1 MAPVSTTA
9 KSVPI
14 ELIPHLRRAHDH
26 IDRHFAEP
34 LDLDLLAAIAGLSR
48 HHFVRS
54 FGAVYGEPPMR
65 YVTRRRVERAQD
77 LLRSA
82 NLTVTEVC
90 MLVGYSSLG
99 SFSSRFRDLTGES
112 PLDYRER
119 FARDGMP
126 RIPGCYLF
134 MRGVSVLDHRAPA
147 HGADGDHAGSS
158 NPGEAVVQ
166 ERSVSSEP

>member
-1 MAPVSTTA
+1 MATTA

-26 IDRHFAEP
+26 IDLHFAEA
-34 LDLDLLAAIAGLSR
+34 LDLDLLASIAGLSR

-65 YVTRRRVERAQD
+65 YATRRRIERAQD

-90 MLVGYSSLG
+90 MVVGYSSLG
-99 SFSSRFRDLTGES
+99 SFSSRFRELTGES
-112 PLDYRER
+112 PLEYRER

-126 RIPGCYLF
+126 RVPGCFLF
-134 MRGVSVLDHRAPA
+134 MRGASVLDHRSATEPAP
-147 HGADGDHAGSS
+147 DGPGTASS
-158 NPGEAVVQ
+158 NPGEAPAGAA
-166 ERSVSSEP
+166 SVSSDP

>member
-1 MAPVSTTA
+1 VPPTA
-9 KSVPI
+9 KTVPI

-26 IDRHFAEP
+26 IDRHFADA
-34 LDLDLLAAIAGLSR
+34 LDLDLLASIAGLSR

-65 YVTRRRVERAQD
+65 YATRRRVERAQD

-90 MLVGYSSLG
+90 MVVGYSSLG
-99 SFSSRFRDLTGES
+99 SFSSRFRELTGES
-112 PLDYRER
+112 PLEYRER

-126 RIPGCYLF
+126 RVPGCYLF
-134 MRGVSVLDHRAPA
+134 MRGASVLDHRADGTDPA
-147 HGADGDHAGSS
+147 APRAASS
-158 NPGEAVVQ
+158 NPGEAPAGG
-166 ERSVSSEP
+166 RSVSSDP